1 MRIAVTALA
10 IGLAAVASGASA
22 QQITGAGATFPAPV
36 YTKWGEAAKAAVGIE
51 LNYQAIGSGGGQ
63 NQILN
68 RTVDFG
74 ASDAPMD
81 PAKLT
86 EGRLLQFP
94 TVMGAVVVI
103 VNLPDIKP
111 NEIKLTGEILAD
123 IFAGTITKWN
133 DPKLV
138 ELNHGVKLPSL
149 AIAPVHRADGSGTTY
164 VFTSYLSAVS
174 PEWKSKVG
182 ANTSVNWP
190 AGAGAKGN
198 DGVAATTHNTRG
210 GIGYVENAYATQ
222 NKLVTTQ
229 LRNKAGQFVEPTMAA
244 YSAAAANGDWAKRE
258 ELRGEPDRPAGREEL
273 ADRLHHLHRTAE
285 GSEGRCPQCRR
296 AEVLRLGLQERRQH
310 RQRPGVHSAAR
321 PGEGRGSRRLARRGE
336 GTGRQAPHV
345 DRASPHAGTRINRLQ
360 QAIASTAIAAPRRK
374 LQVGDIVFEFF
385 ARFAGAFV
393 LVLLGAI
400 IVVLF
405 LGGFAAFRQFGPAFL
420 VSADWDPV
428 KEVFGAAVPIYGTI
442 VTSILALL
450 LAVPIAFGIAF
461 YLTELAPSW
470 VRRPVGTA
478 VELLAAVPSI
488 IYGMWGFF
496 VIAPVMAEYIQPVFI
511 DSFDGIPILEDLF
524 AGPPFGTGILTA
536 SIILAV
542 MVIPF
547 IAATMRD
554 VFETVPPVFKESAY
568 GVGCTTWEVMRS
580 IVIPYTRVSVVGGI
594 MLGLG
599 RALGETMAVT
609 FVIGNTN
616 RISTSLFGP
625 GNTIA
630 SIVALEFPESPAGS
644 LKLSSLLA
652 LGFILFVISFI
663 VLAISRLLLR
673 PRLKV

>member
-1 MRIAVTALA
+1 
-10 IGLAAVASGASA
+10 
-22 QQITGAGATFPAPV
+22 
-36 YTKWGEAAKAAVGIE
+36 
-51 LNYQAIGSGGGQ
+51 
-63 NQILN
+63 
-68 RTVDFG
+68 
-74 ASDAPMD
+74 
-81 PAKLT
+81 
-86 EGRLLQFP
+86 
-94 TVMGAVVVI
+94 
-103 VNLPDIKP
+103 
-111 NEIKLTGEILAD
+111 
-123 IFAGTITKWN
+123 
-133 DPKLV
+133 
-138 ELNHGVKLPSL
+138 
-149 AIAPVHRADGSGTTY
+149 
-164 VFTSYLSAVS
+164 
-174 PEWKSKVG
+174 
-182 ANTSVNWP
+182 
-190 AGAGAKGN
+190 
-198 DGVAATTHNTRG
+198 
-210 GIGYVENAYATQ
+210 
-222 NKLVTTQ
+222 
-229 LRNKAGQFVEPTMAA
+229 
-244 YSAAAANGDWAKRE
+244 
-258 ELRGEPDRPAGREEL
+258 
-273 ADRLHHLHRTAE
+273 
-285 GSEGRCPQCRR
+285 
-296 AEVLRLGLQERRQH
+296 
-310 RQRPGVHSAAR
+310 
-321 PGEGRGSRRLARRGE
+321 
-336 GTGRQAPHV
+336 
-345 DRASPHAGTRINRLQ
+345 LQ
-360 QAIASTAIAAPRRK
+360 QATAIAAPRRR
-374 LQVGDIVFEFF
+374 LQVGDIIFEFF

-405 LGGFAAFRQFGPAFL
+405 LGGFAAFRQFGPTFL

-554 VFETVPPVFKESAY
+554 VFETVPSVFKESAY

-580 IVIPYTRVSVVGGI
+580 IVVPYTRVSVVGGI